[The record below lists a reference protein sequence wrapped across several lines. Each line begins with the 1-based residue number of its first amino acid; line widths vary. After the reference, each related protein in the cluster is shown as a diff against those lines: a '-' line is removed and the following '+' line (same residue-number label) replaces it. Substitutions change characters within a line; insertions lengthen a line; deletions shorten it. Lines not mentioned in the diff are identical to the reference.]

1 MMDLAAMIEKIKYL
15 PPLDQKNAIT
25 YIEGLI
31 KKNQSKKHH
40 PPTFSWAGCLQGE
53 DGEFSS
59 IEIQRK
65 IRDMWI
71 DEIPL

>member
-1 MMDLAAMIEKIKYL
+1 MMDLAAIIEKIKYL

-31 KKNQSKKHH
+31 KKNQMKKHDL
-40 PPTFSWAGCLQGE
+40 PTFSWAGCLQGE
-53 DGEFSS
+53 DEEFSS
-59 IEIQRK
+59 IEIQHK